1 MEAAPCHL
9 APNGQMAI
17 DSLSWGRAPGSA
29 LSQVHASNGR
39 IHPASCCPKAYGG
52 GGNGGAG
59 AWPEGDTLH
68 DVTPRSL
75 SGDWCSRVQCDG
87 RLGRWAGE
95 TTKERKKEEL
105 YNAWRLGL

>member
-17 DSLSWGRAPGSA
+17 NSLSWGRAPGSA

-39 IHPASCCPKAYGG
+39 IHPASCRSKAYGEG
-52 GGNGGAG
+52 GGGGAS
-59 AWPEGDTLH
+59 WRPEGDTLH

-75 SGDWCSRVQCDG
+75 SGQ
-87 RLGRWAGE
+87 
-95 TTKERKKEEL
+95 
-105 YNAWRLGL
+105 